1 MSYQVLARKWRPKSF
16 SEVVG
21 QEHVLKILSNALSL
35 GRVHHAY
42 LFSGTRGVGKTSIA
56 RLLAKGL
63 NCETGITATPCGV
76 CDNCR
81 DIEQGRFVDLLEI
94 DAASR
99 TKVEDTREILD
110 NIQYLPTKGRFKV
123 YLIDEVHML
132 SRSSFNALL
141 KTLEEPPEHVKF
153 LLATTDPQ
161 KLPITILSR
170 CLHLHLNVLDTALIS
185 KQLDHILQLEQISH
199 APKAIGL
206 LAKAANGSM
215 RDALSLTDQAIAL
228 GNGMVDAESVAVMLG
243 TLDKSIPFSLVE
255 TLHHGDGNAL
265 MQQIEAAAMQGADW
279 DNLLAETITL
289 LHQIALLQVVPTA
302 LGDYTDNEERIRFLA
317 QYMAPNDVQLFYQIL
332 LMGRKEL
339 AFAPDKKIGVEMS
352 FLRALAFMPK
362 AVDAVVPPTVLQ
374 PQSQTQTQHQAQA
387 QARVQTNVSKQA
399 EGNKSVNS
407 QTQISHAI
415 PAQAIKAPQVSQLE
429 YNAVNHSEQAKS
441 PELGEQQIFSSPL
454 SEPEQSQNSS
464 KPVSDKSPVT
474 SPKVEKMAKSGN
486 DDLAI
491 PDDVSTVT
499 KSILEMRMQ
508 LMKEE
513 QNPKKSKTVEAKVA
527 QPKSPVINASLE
539 RIKQNSVPVESINT
553 DNGDSHIDNDSD
565 SDNGNDEEEIT
576 AENYQWQASGLIP
589 MKEEIVVDTKAFRE
603 SLNGEKTPEM
613 TKKLIEEMAQK
624 DAWCA
629 EIEQLDL
636 SPLIKQIFVNSAVE
650 QTDNETIVLHLRSNV
665 KHLINSVSNVIK
677 VKKALCKHRNQELDV
692 NIIIDD
698 DLNYKTPIEMRE
710 ELYQEKLAQAKITI
724 AEDPKVATICR
735 YFDAKIDE
743 ASVRPV

>member
-21 QEHVLKILSNALSL
+21 QQHVLKILSNALSL

-63 NCETGITATPCGV
+63 NCESGITATPCGV

-81 DIEQGRFVDLLEI
+81 EIEQGRFVDLLEI

-110 NIQYLPTKGRFKV
+110 NIQYLPSKGRFKV

-170 CLHLHLNVLDTALIS
+170 CLHLHLNVLDTSLIAE
-185 KQLDHILQLEQISH
+185 QLKHILQLEQIESE
-199 APKAIGL
+199 PRAIQL

-228 GNGMVDAESVAVMLG
+228 GNGKIDAASVASMLG
-243 TLDKSIPFSLVE
+243 TLDKAIPFSLINA
-255 TLHHGDGNAL
+255 LYQNDGNTL
-265 MQQIEAAAMQGADW
+265 MQQIEAAALQGADW
-279 DNLLAETITL
+279 DNLLAESIAL

-302 LGDYTDNEERIRFLA
+302 LGDYTDNEEQLRFLA

-339 AFAPDKKIGVEMS
+339 AFAPDKKMGVEMS

-362 AVDAVVPPTVLQ
+362 NVDAIMPPVATATT
-374 PQSQTQTQHQAQA
+374 PTTPTTPTKKAESPIRTQ
-387 QARVQTNVSKQA
+387 
-399 EGNKSVNS
+399 
-407 QTQISHAI
+407 
-415 PAQAIKAPQVSQLE
+415 PAQVVTTSSQNVNEAEPVQQTVKSAIENQQLNDSTIVRPATSDENTVSQ
-429 YNAVNHSEQAKS
+429 
-441 PELGEQQIFSSPL
+441 PEISL
-454 SEPEQSQNSS
+454 
-464 KPVSDKSPVT
+464 
-474 SPKVEKMAKSGN
+474 
-486 DDLAI
+486 
-491 PDDVSTVT
+491 PDDASSIT
-499 KSILEMRMQ
+499 KNILEMRMQ

-513 QNPKKSKTVEAKVA
+513 QKPKKPELVDYHQPSNSLINNKRDDVQQLAK
-527 QPKSPVINASLE
+527 L
-539 RIKQNSVPVESINT
+539 
-553 DNGDSHIDNDSD
+553 GNDSEK
-565 SDNGNDEEEIT
+565 NDEEVEQEEIT
-576 AENYQWQASGLIP
+576 AENYQWQACG
-589 MKEEIVVDTKAFRE
+589 IVETKNEPALDAKTLCDSFKVD
-603 SLNGEKTPEM
+603 KTPEM
-613 TKKLIEEMAQK
+613 VKKLIVEMAEK

-629 EIEQLDL
+629 EIEQLEL
-636 SPLIKQIFVNSAVE
+636 APLIKQIAINSYPELIDDNHIILHTRSAVE
-650 QTDNETIVLHLRSNV
+650 HLAKSSANCIKLRTALSNYRQKTLNLEV
-665 KHLINSVSNVIK
+665 V
-677 VKKALCKHRNQELDV
+677 
-692 NIIIDD
+692 IDD
-698 DLNYKTPIEMRE
+698 NKANKTPLEMRE
-710 ELYQEKLAQAKITI
+710 DLYQQKLEQAKLTI
-724 AEDPKVATICR
+724 HQDPKVETICQ

-743 ASVRPV
+743 SSIRPV

>member
-1 MSYQVLARKWRPKSF
+1 
-16 SEVVG
+16 
-21 QEHVLKILSNALSL
+21 
-35 GRVHHAY
+35 
-42 LFSGTRGVGKTSIA
+42 
-56 RLLAKGL
+56 
-63 NCETGITATPCGV
+63 
-76 CDNCR
+76 
-81 DIEQGRFVDLLEI
+81 
-94 DAASR
+94 
-99 TKVEDTREILD
+99 
-110 NIQYLPTKGRFKV
+110 
-123 YLIDEVHML
+123 
-132 SRSSFNALL
+132 
-141 KTLEEPPEHVKF
+141 
-153 LLATTDPQ
+153 
-161 KLPITILSR
+161 
-170 CLHLHLNVLDTALIS
+170 
-185 KQLDHILQLEQISH
+185 
-199 APKAIGL
+199 
-206 LAKAANGSM
+206 
-215 RDALSLTDQAIAL
+215 
-228 GNGMVDAESVAVMLG
+228 
-243 TLDKSIPFSLVE
+243 
-255 TLHHGDGNAL
+255 
-265 MQQIEAAAMQGADW
+265 
-279 DNLLAETITL
+279 
-289 LHQIALLQVVPTA
+289 
-302 LGDYTDNEERIRFLA
+302 
-317 QYMAPNDVQLFYQIL
+317 
-332 LMGRKEL
+332 
-339 AFAPDKKIGVEMS
+339 
-352 FLRALAFMPK
+352 MPK

-374 PQSQTQTQHQAQA
+374 PQSQTQTQTQHQAQA
-387 QARVQTNVSKQA
+387 QAQAIEQTNVSKQA

-407 QTQISHAI
+407 QTQISHVTT
-415 PAQAIKAPQVSQLE
+415 PVQATKAPQVSQLE
-429 YNAVNHSEQAKS
+429 HNAVNHSDPVKSSSLEAKQS
-441 PELGEQQIFSSPL
+441 ALSSPL
-454 SEPEQSQNSS
+454 SGSEQSQNSS
-464 KPVSDKSPVT
+464 KPVSDKSSVA
-474 SPKVEKMAKSGN
+474 SRKVEKMAKSGN

-513 QNPKKSKTVEAKVA
+513 QNPKKPKTVEAKVA

-553 DNGDSHIDNDSD
+553 DNSDSHADNDSD
-565 SDNGNDEEEIT
+565 NSNEKEEIT

-613 TKKLIEEMAQK
+613 TKKLIAEMAQK

-743 ASVRPV
+743 ASVRPMTIFCIICELNCFKIANIGTIKSLKMSLKLSQLHESIWLLSPKIFDLLVKS

>member
-1 MSYQVLARKWRPKSF
+1 MVIMSYQVLARKWRPKSF

-21 QEHVLKILSNALSL
+21 QQHVLKILSNALSL

-170 CLHLHLNVLDTALIS
+170 CLHLHLNVLDTTLIGQ
-185 KQLDHILQLEQISH
+185 QLEHILKLEQISSD
-199 APKAIGL
+199 PKAIGL

-228 GNGMVDAESVAVMLG
+228 GNGKVDAESVSVMLG
-243 TLDKSIPFSLVE
+243 TLDKSVPFAIVE
-255 TLHHGDGNAL
+255 ALHNSDGNAL
-265 MQQIEAAAMQGADW
+265 MQQVEIASIQGADW

-339 AFAPDKKIGVEMS
+339 SFSPDKKIGVEMS

-362 AVDAVVPPTVLQ
+362 VVDAVTPPVMASSVSVQ
-374 PQSQTQTQHQAQA
+374 GNKQTQTKEPPNTQLQSQAVMHA
-387 QARVQTNVSKQA
+387 NVSRQA
-399 EGNKSVNS
+399 EANNQAVN
-407 QTQISHAI
+407 QTKKQSRIQQSDPILAT
-415 PAQAIKAPQVSQLE
+415 VSQP
-429 YNAVNHSEQAKS
+429 VNHTEQNT
-441 PELGEQQIFSSPL
+441 PQPVVSSPL
-454 SEPEQSQNSS
+454 TNEQSQHHDLNDLTVLSS
-464 KPVSDKSPVT
+464 KTASTSKAKPVT
-474 SPKVEKMAKSGN
+474 A
-486 DDLAI
+486 DLTI
-491 PDDVSTVT
+491 PDDVSSVT
-499 KSILEMRMQ
+499 KSVLEMRMQ

-513 QNPKKSKTVEAKVA
+513 QNPKKSESVDAN
-527 QPKSPVINASLE
+527 QPQNLIINKSLT
-539 RIKQNSVPVESINT
+539 RIKQSVVSVN
-553 DNGDSHIDNDSD
+553 NIDNN
-565 SDNGNDEEEIT
+565 DNGNSKEEIT
-576 AENYQWQASGLIP
+576 AENYRWQASGLIA
-589 MKEEIVVDTKAFRE
+589 MKEELLVDTKAFRE
-603 SLNGEKTPEM
+603 SLNGDKTPEM
-613 TKKLIEEMAQK
+613 TKKLITEMAQK

-636 SPLIKQIFVNSAVE
+636 PPLIKQIVVNSAFE
-650 QTDNETIVLHLRSNV
+650 QVDSGTIVLHLRSTV

-692 NIIIDD
+692 DIIIDD
-698 DLNYKTPIEMRE
+698 VNYKTPVEMRE
-710 ELYQEKLAQAKITI
+710 ELYQEKLAQAKIAIT
-724 AEDPKVATICR
+724 EDSKVATICR

-743 ASVRPV
+743 ASIRPV

>member
-21 QEHVLKILSNALSL
+21 QQHVLKILSNALSL

-63 NCETGITATPCGV
+63 NCESGITATPCGV

-81 DIEQGRFVDLLEI
+81 EIEQGRFVDLLEI

-110 NIQYLPTKGRFKV
+110 NIQYLPSKGRFKV

-170 CLHLHLNVLDTALIS
+170 CLHLHLNVLDTSLIAE
-185 KQLDHILQLEQISH
+185 QLKHILQLEQIESE
-199 APKAIGL
+199 PRAIQL

-228 GNGMVDAESVAVMLG
+228 GNGKIDAASVASMLG
-243 TLDKSIPFSLVE
+243 TLDKAIPFSLINA
-255 TLHHGDGNAL
+255 LYQNDGNTL
-265 MQQIEAAAMQGADW
+265 MQQLEAAALQGADW
-279 DNLLAETITL
+279 DNLLAESIAL

-302 LGDYTDNEERIRFLA
+302 LGDYADNEEQLRFLA

-339 AFAPDKKIGVEMS
+339 AFAPDKKMGVEMS

-362 AVDAVVPPTVLQ
+362 NVDAIMPPAAKATT
-374 PQSQTQTQHQAQA
+374 PTTPTKKAESPIRTQ
-387 QARVQTNVSKQA
+387 
-399 EGNKSVNS
+399 
-407 QTQISHAI
+407 
-415 PAQAIKAPQVSQLE
+415 PAQVVTTSSQNVNEVEPVQKTVKSAIENQQLNDSTIVRPATSDENTVSQ
-429 YNAVNHSEQAKS
+429 
-441 PELGEQQIFSSPL
+441 PEISL
-454 SEPEQSQNSS
+454 
-464 KPVSDKSPVT
+464 
-474 SPKVEKMAKSGN
+474 
-486 DDLAI
+486 
-491 PDDVSTVT
+491 PDDASSIT
-499 KSILEMRMQ
+499 KNILEMRMQ

-513 QNPKKSKTVEAKVA
+513 QKPKKPELVDYHQPFNSLINSKRDDVQQLA
-527 QPKSPVINASLE
+527 NL
-539 RIKQNSVPVESINT
+539 
-553 DNGDSHIDNDSD
+553 GNDSEK
-565 SDNGNDEEEIT
+565 NDEEVEQEEIT
-576 AENYQWQASGLIP
+576 AENYQWQACG
-589 MKEEIVVDTKAFRE
+589 IVETKNEPALDAKTLCDSFKVD
-603 SLNGEKTPEM
+603 KTPEM
-613 TKKLIEEMAQK
+613 VKKLIVEMAEK

-629 EIEQLDL
+629 EIEQLEL
-636 SPLIKQIFVNSAVE
+636 APLIKQIAINSYPELIDDNHIILHTRSAVE
-650 QTDNETIVLHLRSNV
+650 HLAKSSANCIKLRTALSNYRQKTLNLEV
-665 KHLINSVSNVIK
+665 V
-677 VKKALCKHRNQELDV
+677 
-692 NIIIDD
+692 IDD
-698 DLNYKTPIEMRE
+698 NKANKTPLEMRE
-710 ELYQEKLAQAKITI
+710 DLYQQKLEQAKLTI
-724 AEDPKVATICR
+724 HQDPKVETICQ

-743 ASVRPV
+743 SSIRPV

>member
-1 MSYQVLARKWRPKSF
+1 MVNMSYQVLARKWRPKSF
-16 SEVVG
+16 TEVVG
-21 QEHVLKILSNALSL
+21 QQHVLKILSNALSL

-170 CLHLHLNVLDTALIS
+170 CLHLHLNVLDTSLIS
-185 KQLDHILQLEQISH
+185 EQLSHILQLEKIESE
-199 APKAIGL
+199 PKAIQL

-228 GNGMVDAESVAVMLG
+228 GNGVVDAQSVSVMLG
-243 TLDKSIPFSLVE
+243 TLDKTIPFLLVE
-255 TLHHGDGNAL
+255 ALYQNDGNAL
-265 MQQIEAAAMQGADW
+265 MQQIEAAATQGVDW

-289 LHQIALLQVVPTA
+289 LHQIALLQIVPTA

-317 QYMAPNDVQLFYQIL
+317 QYIAPNDIQLFYQIL

-339 AFAPDKKIGVEMS
+339 AYSPDKKIGVEMS
-352 FLRALAFMPK
+352 FLRALAFQPK
-362 AVDAVVPPTVLQ
+362 TNDNNTLVSNTKPTVQAPHPSKPLPIQASASKSDISNSTSDSMSNVPPVTDIHQ
-374 PQSQTQTQHQAQA
+374 KSASGTPQSEHNFQQDELEKTSRIESNAQ
-387 QARVQTNVSKQA
+387 SD
-399 EGNKSVNS
+399 
-407 QTQISHAI
+407 
-415 PAQAIKAPQVSQLE
+415 IK
-429 YNAVNHSEQAKS
+429 H
-441 PELGEQQIFSSPL
+441 
-454 SEPEQSQNSS
+454 SQNNQQQ
-464 KPVSDKSPVT
+464 P
-474 SPKVEKMAKSGN
+474 AKH
-486 DDLAI
+486 DMPI
-491 PDDVSTVT
+491 PDDVSSMT

-508 LMKEE
+508 LIQEE
-513 QNPKKSKTVEAKVA
+513 QNKKKSELVEKN
-527 QPKSPVINASLE
+527 QPIQASINASLAHGTDK
-539 RIKQNSVPVESINT
+539 RSHVESNENNLNKP
-553 DNGDSHIDNDSD
+553 DK
-565 SDNGNDEEEIT
+565 DEEQIT
-576 AENYQWQASGLIP
+576 AENYQWQACGLIET
-589 MKEEIVVDTKAFRE
+589 KDELIIDTKSFRE
-603 SLNGEKTPEM
+603 SLKGDKTPEM
-613 TKKLIEEMAQK
+613 MKKLIDEMVQK

-629 EIEQLDL
+629 EIEQLDIA
-636 SPLIKQIFVNSAVE
+636 PLIKQIAINCSIE
-650 QTDNETIVLHLRSNV
+650 QIDDENIVLHLRSAV
-665 KHLINSVSNVIK
+665 KHLINASANISKLEKAMSNYRQKPLKINV
-677 VKKALCKHRNQELDV
+677 
-692 NIIIDD
+692 IIDD
-698 DLNYKTPIEMRE
+698 NQTIKTPLEMRE
-710 ELYQEKLAQAKITI
+710 DLYQQKLAQAKVTI
-724 AEDPKVATICR
+724 NQDPKVAMICQ
-735 YFDAKIDE
+735 YFEAKIDE
-743 ASVRPV
+743 TSIRPV